1 MRKSGGSFMM
11 NPIIVHFVNQKLN
24 TISPNELI
32 SLAAQYQLPISQQE
46 AVQIVK
52 ILRRQTID
60 IKNLAQRK
68 QIIATIA
75 KEVSPEKA
83 NYIQYLIQTYIDR

>member
-1 MRKSGGSFMM
+1 M
-11 NPIIVHFVNQKLN
+11 NPIIAHFVNQKLN
-24 TISPNELI
+24 SISPKELVI
-32 SLAAQYQLPISQQE
+32 LAAQYQFPISQKE
-46 AVQIVK
+46 AEQIVG

-60 IKNLAQRK
+60 ITNMGQRK
-68 QIIATIA
+68 KIIATIA

>member
-1 MRKSGGSFMM
+1 M
-11 NPIIVHFVNQKLN
+11 NPIVAHFVNQKLN
-24 TISPNELI
+24 TIGPNELI
-32 SLAAQYQLPISQQE
+32 SLAAQYQLPISQSE
-46 AVQIVK
+46 AVQIVN

-60 IKNLAQRK
+60 IKNLNQRK

>member
-1 MRKSGGSFMM
+1 M
-11 NPIIVHFVNQKLN
+11 NPIIAHFVNQKLN
-24 TISPNELI
+24 SMGPKELI
-32 SLAAQYQLPISQQE
+32 TLAAQYQLPISKKE
-46 AVQIVK
+46 AEQIVG

-60 IKNLAQRK
+60 INNLSQRR
-68 QIIATIA
+68 QIINTIA

>member
-1 MRKSGGSFMM
+1 M
-11 NPIIVHFVNQKLN
+11 NPIVAHFVNQKLN
-24 TISPNELI
+24 SISPKELI
-32 SLAAQYQLPISQQE
+32 SLAAQYQLPITQRE
-46 AVQIVK
+46 AEQIVA

-60 IKNLAQRK
+60 INNLSQRK
-68 QIIATIA
+68 QIIATIS

>member
-1 MRKSGGSFMM
+1 M

-32 SLAAQYQLPISQQE
+32 SLAAQYQLPISQSE
-46 AVQIVK
+46 SVQIVN

-60 IKNLAQRK
+60 IKNLSQRK

>member
-1 MRKSGGSFMM
+1 M

-32 SLAAQYQLPISQQE
+32 SLAAQYQLPISQTE
-46 AVQIVK
+46 AVQIVN

-60 IKNLAQRK
+60 IKNLGQRK
-68 QIIATIA
+68 RIIATIA
-75 KEVSPEKA
+75 MEVSPEKA